1 LCDQGSVRC
10 WSHNKQYQLELELEL
25 EPEILKFLHMDA
37 ALAPVLAPAKK
48 MMRLLHRH
56 WLRNNRIQ
64 VHDTPTNPG
73 QTNPG
78 RTNPGHDKPRVIVL
92 GVRLKLRVRLD
103 VGLG

>member
-1 LCDQGSVRC
+1 
-10 WSHNKQYQLELELEL
+10 
-25 EPEILKFLHMDA
+25 MDA

-56 WLRNNRIQ
+56 CLRNNRIQ
-64 VHDTPTNPG
+64 EQYSIVHDTPTNPG

-78 RTNPGHDKPRVIVL
+78 QTNPGQTNPGQTSPGNEKPRVIVL

-103 VGLG
+103 LGLG